1 MTILIRRRM
10 EFNHL
15 DRLVAELQDQ
25 FGQILARDQRGEGH
39 APQSLLCDL
48 QETASRLVAQQDL
61 ELSVQQDHRLRQG
74 LKKPFVEQAC
84 A

>member
-10 EFNHL
+10 QLIHLHRLLSEFQN
-15 DRLVAELQDQ
+15 Q
-25 FGQILARDQRGEGH
+25 FGQILVRNQRGERH
-39 APQSLLCDL
+39 SSQSVRRDPQ
-48 QETASRLVAQQDL
+48 EAASRLVAQQDL